1 MKKKVLW
8 IALIGFI
15 TLLLV
20 ISCAP
25 VSPGEEELS
34 PGEEEIVTEEEEG
47 EEAVEEPATTAPATT
62 PKGPPPSLTDAT
74 MAIRIDPLSNAPFPG
89 YAASVFDDDI
99 LAIHCCS
106 ELSNAAADT
115 EIKAEWV
122 YVGGEHPDLQDSI
135 LCEDSLTKSE
145 SGPFSFS
152 QDRPS
157 SGWPVGDY
165 EVRIYLNEQFDKVI
179 SFRVIE
185 APKLLIERLVGYVS
199 GTGFEMDG
207 RFKNIGIITLQNIAI
222 EIKTYTGSPSGVPFD
237 TYTIPLSPP
246 TISPG
251 ERAEFNLKFQATSKV
266 GSYTYKFLSS
276 TGKEILYTDI
286 EDPSAL
292 QELLYATE
300 NGDKVRV
307 EAMLNA
313 QEALLNVVGPG
324 GEYVIH
330 RAAQAD
336 QLEIAEML
344 IAKGADI
351 DVTDSQGYTPLH
363 NSIYAGSKGMAEL
376 LIDSGANVNAMT
388 TDGRT
393 PLYVSSY
400 MGITEIARLLLNNGA
415 EVDACDKS
423 NWTPL
428 HVAAY
433 YGYSDL
439 VSLLISHGAN
449 VNAKS
454 KYDYNTPLHFAAT
467 YGYWKIADSLINN
480 GANVNAKD
488 SDGHT
493 PLHYAIRYDQW
504 VVIELLEQHGA
515 YDK

>member
-1 MKKKVLW
+1 MKKKAIW
-8 IALIGFI
+8 LILSYLMVTI
-15 TLLLV
+15 LLLLA
-20 ISCAP
+20 SCAP
-25 VSPGEEELS
+25 APPTEEEISPGEEEA
-34 PGEEEIVTEEEEG
+34 VTEEEEG
-47 EEAVEEPATTAPATT
+47 AAQEPAATAPATT
-62 PKGPPPSLTDAT
+62 PKGPPPSLTAVT
-74 MAIRIDPLSNAPFPG
+74 MAIMVSPSSHEPFPG
-89 YAASVFDDDI
+89 EAASVFGDDI
-99 LAIHCCS
+99 PKINFCA
-106 ELSNAAADT
+106 ELVDALPST
-115 EIKAEWV
+115 EIKAEWI
-122 YVGGEHPDLQDSI
+122 YVGGEHPDLQGSI
-135 LCEDSLTKSE
+135 LYENSLTESE
-145 SGPFSFS
+145 SVPFSFS

-165 EVRIYLNEQFDKVI
+165 EVRIYLNGQLDESI

-207 RFKNIGIITLQNIAI
+207 RFKNIGIITLQNTAI
-222 EIKTYTGSPSGVPFD
+222 EIKTYTGSPSGVPFN

-246 TISPG
+246 TIAAG
-251 ERAEFNLKFQATSKV
+251 ERATFNLKFQATSKV

-286 EDPSAL
+286 KDPSAL
-292 QELLYATE
+292 QELFYATE

-307 EAMLNA
+307 GSILSW
-313 QEALLNVVGPG
+313 QEALLNAVGSG
-324 GEYVIH
+324 GECVIH
-330 RAAQAD
+330 IAAKAD

-344 IAKGADI
+344 IARGVDI
-351 DVTDSQGYTPLH
+351 DRADSEGYTPLH
-363 NSIYAGSKGMAEL
+363 NSISGGSQEMVEL

-388 TDGRT
+388 TGGRT
-393 PLYVSSY
+393 PLHVSSY
-400 MGITEIARLLLNNGA
+400 MGLTEIARLLLNKGA
-415 EVDACDKS
+415 DFNASDDY

-428 HVAAY
+428 HEASY

-454 KYDYNTPLHFAAT
+454 KYDDDTSLHFAAT
-467 YGYWKIADSLINN
+467 YGYWEIADSLINN

-493 PLHYAIRYDQW
+493 PLHWANFYDQW
-504 VVIELLEQHGA
+504 EVVELLEQHGA